1 MVMVM
6 QGVDR
11 LSMRLDAATALRS
24 LIVCLPQNKIIISF
38 YLFIINFLFYF
49 ILFYFIF
56 WFTRVLNYQI
66 ILLRVDK

>member
-11 LSMRLDAATALRS
+11 LSMRLDAATALRT

-38 YLFIINFLFYF
+38 YLFIIKFF

-56 WFTRVLNYQI
+56 
-66 ILLRVDK
+66 ILFFGLLEC